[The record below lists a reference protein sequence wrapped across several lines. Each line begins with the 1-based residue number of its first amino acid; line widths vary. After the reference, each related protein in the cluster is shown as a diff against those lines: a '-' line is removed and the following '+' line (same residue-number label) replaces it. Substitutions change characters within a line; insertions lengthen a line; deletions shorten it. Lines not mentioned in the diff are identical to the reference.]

1 MGTNVITDTKV
12 GNWDT
17 SYGWGNHASAGY
29 LTGITTQSIYE
40 LSNVNTTASPTN
52 NQVLTWD
59 SSNSYWSP
67 ADPQGGGSIGAFTF
81 TGSVMDT
88 NDSSSITVTP
98 AMTLSSDLTVQND
111 LVVSNTVRANKLV
124 STAAGVPK
132 FESTTNIELNA
143 QGAVIIGSSQ
153 LRIKSFTTA
162 ERDALT
168 ASTGDIIYNT
178 TLSKMQLRIGSN
190 WKSIAIT
197 DDIPT
202 NNNQLT
208 NGAGYLTTATD
219 IHTFTM
225 TTNGSDYI
233 FAQDSRYFPLAAE
246 NDPVLY
252 VRRGE
257 TYHFINNT
265 GGSHPFQIR
274 TSNGGSAYNT
284 GVTNNGAASGT
295 IVWTVPMTAPSSVYY
310 QCTVHSNMGNTINI
324 VT

>member
-1 MGTNVITDTKV
+1 MGTNTITDTKV

-17 SYGWGNHASAGY
+17 SYGWGNHAGAGY
-29 LTGITTQSIYE
+29 LTAISGQN
-40 LSNVNTTASPTN
+40 LSNLADVHTASPTDG
-52 NQVLTWD
+52 QVLAWD
-59 SSNSYWSP
+59 NGNSRWAP
-67 ADPQGGGSIGAFTF
+67 ANPSGGGSVGNFTF
-81 TGSVMDT
+81 NSSVMDT
-88 NDSSSITVTP
+88 DDSSGITVTP

-111 LVVSNTVRANKLV
+111 VVVNNTVRANKLV

-132 FESTTNIELNA
+132 FTSTTNIELNA
-143 QGAVIIGSSQ
+143 GGAVIIGSSQ

-168 ASTGDIIYNT
+168 ASTGDIIYNS
-178 TLSKMQLRIGSN
+178 TLTKMQIRIGSA
-190 WKSIAIT
+190 WKSISIS

-208 NGAGYLTTATD
+208 NGAGYITSATD

-233 FAQDSRYFPLAAE
+233 FAQDTRYFPLAAE

-257 TYHFINNT
+257 TYHFVNNT

-274 TSNGGSAYNT
+274 VSNGGSAYNT
-284 GVTNNGAASGT
+284 GVTNNGASSGT
-295 IVWTVPMTAPSSVYY
+295 IIWTVPMTAPATVYY
-310 QCTVHSNMGNTINI
+310 QCTSHSNMGNTINI